1 MSLQCLRAVSWESGR
16 ESVDGNVEHE
26 IRGCEVS
33 ERSLKTLLAP
43 FAVLNLDSMVLVAGA
58 EESAVVNKMSEL
70 IRTLCT

>member
-1 MSLQCLRAVSWESGR
+1 MLTAMWNMRSP
-16 ESVDGNVEHE
+16 
-26 IRGCEVS
+26 GCEVS

-70 IRTLCT
+70 IRTLCI